1 MLLAAA
7 CCAWPWGQPAL
18 AQDPAASRE
27 GDARACTPPAPC
39 RLAASDPA
47 RHLPA
52 GKGDTDERD
61 TDVRVP
67 GERVPDSVHGQVAE
81 PVPLPRRLADGIHL
95 FEGLPGAPGPDNRA
109 RTGNV
114 VVIIGTRGVLVWNS
128 GASDRHGEALVAA
141 ITRLTTLP
149 LHAVVLS
156 EPGQDLVFGAT
167 AFARRGAR
175 ILMSASAGATMR
187 QRCGT
192 CLATLR
198 QLLGEGEMAGT
209 QLPDPEPLDAGRFDT
224 LSREIGRRLQ
234 GIDLGKAAMAGTIS
248 LFDLDSRILLAGP
261 MAMVGRVGEVRDADL
276 DGWRRGLATLQ
287 SLAPLRVVPDRG
299 PAGDASDLQVTADY
313 LAALDARTASLLAE
327 GVSLAEAADRA
338 DLPTVAQGLQGKDA
352 HRSNVHFRYLE
363 LERRQ
368 FGDR

>member
-1 MLLAAA
+1 M
-7 CCAWPWGQPAL
+7 WYRPAL

-27 GDARACTPPAPC
+27 SDARACAPTAAC

-47 RHLPA
+47 RHPHA
-52 GKGDTDERD
+52 GEGDTGERD
-61 TDVRVP
+61 ADERVP
-67 GERVPDSVHGQVAE
+67 GERVPGERVLYSAHGQVAE
-81 PVPLPRRLADGIHL
+81 AVPLPRRLADGIHL
-95 FEGLPGAPGPDNRA
+95 FEGLAGPPGPGNRA

-114 VVIIGTRGVLVWNS
+114 IVIIGTRGVLVWNS

-141 ITRLTTLP
+141 ITRLTALP
-149 LHAVVLS
+149 LQAVVLS

-175 ILMSASAGATMR
+175 VLMSDAARATMR

-248 LFDLDSRILLAGP
+248 LLDLDSRILLAGP

-287 SLAPLRVVPDRG
+287 SLAPYRVVPDRG
-299 PAGDASDLQVTADY
+299 PVGDASDLQVTVDY
-313 LAALDARTASLLAE
+313 LGALDTRTASLLAE

-338 DLPTVAQGLQGKDA
+338 DLPTVAHRLQGKDA